1 MASIRERNGKF
12 NVIYSYTNEKGERK
26 QKWETYETKA
36 EAKRRKKEIE
46 YKKEMGS
53 FVVRK
58 CKTLDELITEYVALY
73 GKENWALSTYEGNV
87 SLINNYILPIIGDTK
102 LSEIN
107 TRFIER
113 YYQSLLK
120 RRAVINPLN
129 KTSRNEFVSSS
140 TVRDINKLLRNCFEQ
155 AVKWELM
162 EKNPCT
168 HATVPKHALLIGILI
183 AFTALV
189 PIFGAFIGCAV
200 GSFLIFMVNPK
211 QAVLFII
218 VFLLLQ
224 QIEGNLI
231 YPHVVGGSVGL
242 PSIWVL
248 AAVTIGGNLMGIIG
262 MLIFIPLVSVFY
274 TIFREFVYL
283 RLKKQH
289 IKRVT
294 RTDVEE
300 YAEEEIASS
309 FIVPNEK

>member
-1 MASIRERNGKF
+1 MHAIFFSEGKITF
-12 NVIYSYTNEKGERK
+12 TGKKSDFRFYSK
-26 QKWETYETKA
+26 TKA
-36 EAKRRKKEIE
+36 DAILNIC
-46 YKKEMGS
+46 S
-53 FVVRK
+53 
-58 CKTLDELITEYVALY
+58 L
-73 GKENWALSTYEGNV
+73 TYRTFANFLAGQCLE
-87 SLINNYILPIIGDTK
+87 
-102 LSEIN
+102 
-107 TRFIER
+107 
-113 YYQSLLK
+113 
-120 RRAVINPLN
+120 AVILG
-129 KTSRNEFVSSS
+129 TMFVITLS
-140 TVRDINKLLRNCFEQ
+140 ILK
-155 AVKWELM
+155 M
-162 EKNPCT
+162 PY
-168 HATVPKHALLIGILI
+168 ALLIGILI

-283 RLKKQH
+283 RLKNN
-289 IKRVT
+289 I
-294 RTDVEE
+294 
-300 YAEEEIASS
+300 
-309 FIVPNEK
+309 